1 MSRMSDEKIIRFPGG
16 GAGKPGAGAGAGKPR
31 ASGAAGAGLSRQEPE
46 PPASLPIDQV
56 DVSTLS
62 PEQQKALGLV
72 LSGLPFVIV
81 AIRPTATGAD
91 FFTSLHGEGGD
102 LRNARPHLDEVIGR
116 AYTRKG
122 V

>member
-1 MSRMSDEKIIRFPGG
+1 MMRMSDEKIIRFPGG
-16 GAGKPGAGAGAGKPR
+16 AAGKAGSGPGRPKPGA
-31 ASGAAGAGLSRQEPE
+31 AGLSRHEPE

-56 DVSTLS
+56 DVSALS

-81 AIRPTATGAD
+81 AIRPTPTGAD

-102 LRNARPHLDEVIGR
+102 LRNARPHLDEVIAR
-116 AYTRKG
+116 AYARKG